1 MRKCSAG
8 CRRCARI
15 APARRVFSITHV
27 IYTLNDYGRRRLS
40 PRKLPDEF
48 AYLKG
53 NLKEAIAMRDP
64 EMLGEFLD
72 TLKSFGLNGSD
83 PLIRTGME
91 YLLSNQNPD
100 G

>member
-1 MRKCSAG
+1 MRPY
-8 CRRCARI
+8 RAR
-15 APARRVFSITHV
+15 AESSDDEFYDTVFSITHV

-53 NLKEAIAMRDP
+53 NLKEAIAMRNP

-72 TLKSFGLNGSD
+72 TLKSA
-83 PLIRTGME
+83 
-91 YLLSNQNPD
+91 
-100 G
+100 